1 MAVAAQL
8 DIVSNPA
15 KGKGRRGSE
24 RRELKL
30 RARGAAPSSGDT
42 ADVMVRNLSETGLL
56 IETAAE
62 LRVGDQLEVDLPD
75 TPRSAAKVV
84 WAGKDLFGCAFD
96 RPLSRSAL
104 SAAQLRS
111 EPNTVPAESEP
122 AGARDEGETTAEDWG
137 RRLQN
142 MRKAKGYTLVEF
154 ARLADVSRP
163 TVWSWEAGKSSPRAA
178 KKRRIEE
185 ILGPELSHTG
195 EHMTSDVEERVN
207 AGPSGGPES
216 QSSAATND
224 LMGVIDDA
232 KRRVASVAGIS
243 PNKVKLIIEV

>member
-15 KGKGRRGSE
+15 KGKGRRVSE

-42 ADVMVRNLSETGLL
+42 ADVVVRNLSATGLL

-62 LRVGDQLEVDLPD
+62 FSVGDQLEVDLPD
-75 TPRSAAKVV
+75 TPRSAARVV

-104 SAAQLRS
+104 SAARLRS
-111 EPNTVPAESEP
+111 EPNTVPPESEP
-122 AGARDEGETTAEDWG
+122 AAARDEGEMTAEAMG
-137 RRLQN
+137 PQTPEYAQSQRLYARRICSFRR
-142 MRKAKGYTLVEF
+142 RKPPDGLVMGGGKE
-154 ARLADVSRP
+154 LA
-163 TVWSWEAGKSSPRAA
+163 EGC

-185 ILGPELSHTG
+185 ILGPEISHAG
-195 EHMTSDVEERVN
+195 EHVASDVEERVN
-207 AGPSGGPES
+207 AGPSADPES
-216 QSSAATND
+216 QPSAAPND

-232 KRRVASVAGIS
+232 KKRVTSVAA
-243 PNKVKLIIEV
+243 